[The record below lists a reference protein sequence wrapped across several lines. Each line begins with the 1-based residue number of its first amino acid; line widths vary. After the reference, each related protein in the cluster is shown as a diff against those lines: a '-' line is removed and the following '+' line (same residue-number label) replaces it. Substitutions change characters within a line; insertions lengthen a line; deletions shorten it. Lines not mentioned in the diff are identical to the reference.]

1 MNLLP
6 LLILL
11 LTLTGCA
18 SSISDR
24 DWLGAQERWDF
35 EYKETRVP
43 LYL

>member
-1 MNLLP
+1 MNLL
-6 LLILL
+6 LSILL

-24 DWLGAQERWDF
+24 DWLRVQERWDF

-43 LYL
+43 FYL